1 MKKFNIGTLLA
12 LALLF
17 LVTGC
22 SNSKVG
28 FNPNVGDGYK
38 VKTDLDY
45 DFKMTLMNQ
54 SFNEQS
60 SQSCNYTLKAENK
73 DSDGNI
79 ELSLKYDRFKMNM
92 NSMGQSISIDT
103 EVASEEEKNLKIFKN
118 IIGQGFDFKVD
129 KDGNITEV
137 SGIDELI
144 TKVVE
149 SGSSDSKEQEEIKS
163 NISKYFSEDNFKS
176 SNGEIFVY
184 YPKDKKNLK
193 VGDTWE
199 IEQDINGPFDAAVKY
214 KFKVINITSDL
225 IEVSITTDDNTQF
238 NTTMNVSGQ
247 DFDTDFYMK
256 VDGRLFF
263 DKKTGLMKTSNLKI
277 DFDGTLKANV
287 SEKEIEIPCIL
298 TISNKISIEKQ

>member
-12 LALLF
+12 LVLLF

-28 FNPNVGDGYK
+28 FNPNVGDSYK

-54 SFNEQS
+54 NFNEQS
-60 SQSCNYTLKAENK
+60 SQSCDYILKTENK
-73 DSDGNI
+73 DNDGNI
-79 ELSLKYDRFKMNM
+79 ELSLKYDKFKINM

-103 EVASEEEKNLKIFKN
+103 DASSQEDKNLKIFKN
-118 IIGQGFDFKVD
+118 IIGQGFNFKVD
-129 KDGNITEV
+129 KDGNIIEV
-137 SGIDELI
+137 SGIDELVS
-144 TKVVE
+144 KVVE
-149 SGSSDSKEQEEIKS
+149 SGSNDAKEQEEIKS

-199 IEQDINGPFDAAVKY
+199 IEQDINGPFDAVVKY

-238 NTTMNVSGQ
+238 NTTMNVGGQ
-247 DFDTDFYMK
+247 GFNTDFYMK

-298 TISNKISIEKQ
+298 TINNKVSIEKQ